1 MRLRELILYTGI
13 ALVSQLSSNHQ
24 YQLNEKI
31 DSKDKIEC
39 VDLLAHYKQIFE
51 RECKVDYFEEA
62 NDARYFPCKELAL
75 FMEEN
80 SVRLDLKVDSAVAY
94 LDSGNIETVVAP
106 DLRKISNSMRDLA
119 DFLYNEACQQYK

>member
-1 MRLRELILYTGI
+1 
-13 ALVSQLSSNHQ
+13 
-24 YQLNEKI
+24 
-31 DSKDKIEC
+31 
-39 VDLLAHYKQIFE
+39 
-51 RECKVDYFEEA
+51 
-62 NDARYFPCKELAL
+62 
-75 FMEEN
+75 MEEN